1 MLLYKEKEK
10 LRAKVILHIC
20 TSIDG
25 FIADENGDSDFVF
38 EAQETDP
45 EFEKFY
51 NSVDSVIIG
60 RKTYDYLKDKQPK
73 LFKEKDVFVI
83 THYLRQKEKNV
94 TFVHEDIMGCV
105 KDLKKKSKKDIWVL
119 GGAEIVNI
127 LLKEKLLDKA
137 VITTAPVVLG
147 SGIRLFKDDNP
158 CLKAKLKEAQIFGGY
173 TQATY
178 TL

>member
-1 MLLYKEKEK
+1 M
-10 LRAKVILHIC
+10 AKVILHIC

-38 EAQETDP
+38 EAQEADP
-45 EFEKFY
+45 DFKKFY
-51 NSVDSVIIG
+51 DSVDSVIIG

-73 LFKEKDVFVI
+73 LFKEKNVFVI

-105 KDLKKKSKKDIWVL
+105 KSLKKSAKKDIWIL
-119 GGAEIVNI
+119 GGSEIVNI

-137 VITTAPVVLG
+137 IITTAPIVLG
-147 SGIRLFKDDNP
+147 NGIRLFKDDNP
-158 CLKAKLKEAQIFGGY
+158 CIKPKLKEAQIFDGF

-178 TL
+178 TF